1 MDPRVSAGFLQSLA
15 LAGSTGTVKDRFDR
29 LAGNPVKVRCKTG
42 YINGVS
48 TLSGV
53 VEAPD
58 GRKIAFSVLG
68 NNLEKI
74 GTDRARKAQEAV
86 VMAIVD
92 SLDDPPSTTTS
103 PGKNAR

>member
-1 MDPRVSAGFLQSLA
+1 VSKEFLQSLA

-86 VMAIVD
+86 VMAIVHA
-92 SLDDPPSTTTS
+92 LDDSNNATTS
-103 PGKNAR
+103 PRTNSN